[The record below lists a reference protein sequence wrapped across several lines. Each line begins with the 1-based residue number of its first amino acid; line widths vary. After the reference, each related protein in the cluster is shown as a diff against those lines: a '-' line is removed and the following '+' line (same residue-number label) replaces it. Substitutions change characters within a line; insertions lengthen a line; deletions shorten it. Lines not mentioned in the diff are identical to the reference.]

1 MRMHKGDKSTI
12 GEVLRALLLFAL
24 AGSLAVAV
32 SCFWQAS
39 AYALY
44 GKTSGDFLLM
54 ITQCALGLSG
64 IALPAVMERK
74 GRLQLPSFIYAMYY
88 AFLLC
93 AVFLGEILAFYDIF
107 PLWDVLLHLFSG
119 AMLCALGFVL
129 AKKAGLGHPLWAA
142 AAAFCF
148 SLAIGAVWEMYEY
161 AMDGVLHM
169 NMQKFADA
177 QRVLYIGRAALSD
190 TMQDIWADALAA
202 LCAAVAGYFVLR
214 RKQQEK

>member
-1 MRMHKGDKSTI
+1 MRRHKWEKSTV
-12 GEVLRALLLFAL
+12 GEALRALLLFAL

-32 SCFWQAS
+32 SCLWQTS
-39 AYALY
+39 AHVLY

-54 ITQCALGLSG
+54 TTQCALGLLG
-64 IALPAVMERK
+64 LALPAVMERK
-74 GRLQLPSFIYAMYY
+74 LRLHLPPFIYAMYY

-93 AVFLGEILAFYDIF
+93 AVFLGEILAFYDLF
-107 PLWDVLLHLFSG
+107 PLWDVLLHVFSG

-129 AKKAGLGHPLWAA
+129 AKKAGLDDPLWAA

-148 SLAIGAVWEMYEY
+148 SLALGAVWEMYEY

-177 QRVLYIGRAALSD
+177 QRMAYIGRAALSD

-202 LCAAVAGYFVLR
+202 LCTAAAGYFVLR
-214 RKQQEK
+214 RKQREK